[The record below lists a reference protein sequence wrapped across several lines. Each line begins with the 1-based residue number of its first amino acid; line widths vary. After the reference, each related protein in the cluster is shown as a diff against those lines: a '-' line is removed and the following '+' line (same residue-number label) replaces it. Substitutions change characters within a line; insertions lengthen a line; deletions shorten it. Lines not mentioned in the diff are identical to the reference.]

1 MTRDQVIETV
11 FDELRK
17 AEIKHPSWPT
27 DPIHAAA
34 IVAEEAGELVQA
46 SIDHYYMV
54 ECKER
59 MMKEAAQTAA
69 MGIRLLINLA
79 DANDEDICGF
89 CGKPGADKIPHPV
102 LRPGENRA
110 GTELVHAECENEE
123 CNRAHSLL
131 SDKQREEFL
140 RNI

>member
-17 AEIKHPSWPT
+17 AETKHPSWPT

-46 SIDHYYMV
+46 SIDHYYTV

-59 MMKEAAQTAA
+59 IIKEAAQTAA
-69 MGIRLLINLA
+69 MGIRLLINLT
-79 DANDEDICGF
+79 DE
-89 CGKPGADKIPHPV
+89 
-102 LRPGENRA
+102 
-110 GTELVHAECENEE
+110 
-123 CNRAHSLL
+123 
-131 SDKQREEFL
+131 
-140 RNI
+140 